1 MRFFPTR
8 CPATVLFALAL
19 LAPVAAKCDGGGF
32 VQCRPGPWG
41 RIQYQTI
48 YLAAP
53 DTILDEFP
61 LPQPQSLWCFP
72 NSNADAVQALLL
84 KAGIEK
90 DVCDRLLADHRS
102 KRDEEGNLSLYPTL
116 ADVEALKPEVRT
128 ALYRELAKSQMNVFY
143 HDPAYIPG
151 GNLDEWLV
159 GTNLPDNVVQLIHKL
174 AWKDG
179 ITTMFSDFRALL
191 SLAASDSE
199 ARRWLKVLTRTRA
212 VIAFLKVDSTD
223 NLPVLKRYW
232 SANFNRNDS
241 LPLLKA
247 MSDLPGGGVI
257 DLTHLLPPI
266 PRRLAYAYTTP
277 DLDRMGQV
285 PNCHWT
291 SLNFFNYTRQNIYL
305 NLKLA
310 ASQVLEDYDTVTD
323 QATFGDILF
332 FLDKDGGAYHSC
344 VYLADDLVFT
354 KNGENNV
361 MPWIITRLDDVKEL
375 YLHDHPGAAIQVYRR
390 RWPVESN

>member
-1 MRFFPTR
+1 MRILPAR

-19 LAPVAAKCDGGGF
+19 LAPIAARCDGTGLA
-32 VQCRPGPWG
+32 QCRPGPWG

-48 YLAAP
+48 YLSAP

-61 LPQPQSLWCFP
+61 LPQPQSIWCFP
-72 NSNADAVQALLL
+72 NSTADIVQALLL

-102 KRDEEGNLSLYPTL
+102 KRDEEGNLALYPTL

-128 ALYRELAKSQMNVFY
+128 VLYRNLAKSQMNVFY
-143 HDPAYIPG
+143 HDPSYIPG

-159 GTNLPDNVVQLIHKL
+159 GTNLPENAVQLIRKL

-179 ITTMFSDFRALL
+179 NTMMFSDFRALL
-191 SLAASDSE
+191 SLANSDNE